1 MNDRC
6 ASSRMEVAR
15 LPGIGY
21 TSSNGNKDI
30 RVLSS
35 NATNSTEQ
43 WYTVEQFEKEHV
55 IEILEK
61 LEYGDLDD
69 EIWGKIILMEKC
81 KCLAKAYLRK
91 TTVIID
97 GSSDEYDGITLGF
110 NYFQNNDYNKDKNN
124 IRHKIGDGVIIKIDR
139 NGNIKAMAR
148 DLAPVIVQGWHDPV
162 SKCIPDQLISQEGHL
177 KTIKDRLK
185 GITDQQRVE
194 KIFDMRLFN
203 LAMEHELKQ
212 LEPNIPELLLKTCTR
227 IALVKDAGKNALKT
241 PCWFM
246 IINLVALDVLRSK
259 LPILNF
265 IPKKQYDHSQ
275 ITTEIFPS
283 YTKQS
288 LSYTNSNDILTTIK
302 EGKHNKDEW
311 FQLKDLSMSS
321 SGFNSMNLVKN
332 PEKVENWSKNSLK
345 FLNEHEEEFLNG
357 EEMDNITSLKHKLM
371 KSMDDKQWSM
381 KAVIPKEIC
390 SSSIQR
396 NTLMLNSNLS
406 LNKSDDELDNL
417 SSSDA
422 YQNAQCTKIYDHE
435 YNRNWKM
442 NQATEK
448 YFQIANS
455 KLEAQQSYT
464 KSIEQTNT
472 PSEIME
478 IASYPTYQLDSQ
490 RTSSRFI

>member
-6 ASSRMEVAR
+6 ASSRMEVAC
-15 LPGIGY
+15 LPGVGY

-35 NATNSTEQ
+35 NATNSAEQ
-43 WYTVEQFEKEHV
+43 WHTVEQFEKEHV

-97 GSSDEYDGITLGF
+97 GSTDEYDGITLGF

-124 IRHKIGDGVIIKIDR
+124 IRHKIGDGVIIKIDG

-162 SKCIPDQLISQEGHL
+162 SKCIPDQLINQEGHL

-203 LAMEHELKQ
+203 LAMEYELKQ

-259 LPILNF
+259 LPIL
-265 IPKKQYDHSQ
+265 
-275 ITTEIFPS
+275 
-283 YTKQS
+283 
-288 LSYTNSNDILTTIK
+288 SNNYLLLRLII
-302 EGKHNKDEW
+302 
-311 FQLKDLSMSS
+311 
-321 SGFNSMNLVKN
+321 
-332 PEKVENWSKNSLK
+332 
-345 FLNEHEEEFLNG
+345 
-357 EEMDNITSLKHKLM
+357 
-371 KSMDDKQWSM
+371 
-381 KAVIPKEIC
+381 
-390 SSSIQR
+390 
-396 NTLMLNSNLS
+396 
-406 LNKSDDELDNL
+406 
-417 SSSDA
+417 
-422 YQNAQCTKIYDHE
+422 
-435 YNRNWKM
+435 
-442 NQATEK
+442 
-448 YFQIANS
+448 
-455 KLEAQQSYT
+455 
-464 KSIEQTNT
+464 
-472 PSEIME
+472 
-478 IASYPTYQLDSQ
+478 
-490 RTSSRFI
+490 